1 MANKT
6 FISKTFPSPDLI
18 KQTNDQK
25 LTNKKIHF
33 SETFPQEETSADT
46 IEHENDQK
54 VTTKSNIVTGI
65 GKDSR
70 NDGNGVSSTTKAFTE
85 SPKSGIYQYS
95 LRIIA

>member
-54 VTTKSNIVTGI
+54 VTTKSNIITGI
-65 GKDSR
+65 DKDSR
-70 NDGNGVSSTTKAFTE
+70 NDGNDVSTKASAD
-85 SPKSGIYQYS
+85 SPKPGISQW
-95 LRIIA
+95 IIEHNMI